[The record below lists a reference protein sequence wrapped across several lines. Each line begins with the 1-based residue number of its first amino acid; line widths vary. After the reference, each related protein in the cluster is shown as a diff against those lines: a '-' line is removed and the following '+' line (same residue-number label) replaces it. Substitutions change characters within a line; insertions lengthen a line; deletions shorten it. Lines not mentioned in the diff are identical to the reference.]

1 MRLKLLLQQ
10 EHQRISESQKEN
22 ENIELSLV
30 QARGLCWLTL
40 LAEAHEDQANDAEKR
55 GDAEQAMGWYADT
68 QRLRDVINLVSSIE
82 IPYLEETNDFEMQH
96 GTSNSYLSVKDQK
109 NSFLF
114 ETNDDSIQNEIPD
127 FLGDIKTKVDTLDT
141 KIAQI
146 LQILDQRKIAQILQI
161 LDQRLVEQVKIDQKL
176 SEKIKKIESTSGP
189 LNNSK
194 KNKNRSSFN
203 NQSKTYSNN
212 FISEENSLW
221 LKNKERVLY

>member
-1 MRLKLLLQQ
+1 MSKLNAMRLKLLLQQ

-82 IPYLEETNDFEMQH
+82 IPYLEEMNDVEMEH

-109 NSFLF
+109 NSFIF
-114 ETNDDSIQNEIPD
+114 DFNDDSSQKEIPE
-127 FLGDIKTKVDTLDT
+127 FLGDIKTKVDTLET
-141 KIAQI
+141 KIAQ
-146 LQILDQRKIAQILQI
+146 LLKILDK
-161 LDQRLVEQVKIDQKL
+161 RLVEQVEIDQKL
-176 SEKIKKIESTSGP
+176 SEKIKKIELTTDS

-194 KNKNRSSFN
+194 KNKDRSFYN
-203 NQSKTYSNN
+203 TQSKTYENKV
-212 FISEENSLW
+212 ISKENSLW
-221 LKNKERVLY
+221 IKNTLRVLY